1 MYIILYYIYVI
12 YNNIYVKGISMGSN
26 QTYEPYMNIL
36 AQAPREGKSVAQL
49 LRCHIG
55 GSAYQRCGYLNRN
68 LEHLGQG

>member
-1 MYIILYYIYVI
+1 
-12 YNNIYVKGISMGSN
+12 MGSN